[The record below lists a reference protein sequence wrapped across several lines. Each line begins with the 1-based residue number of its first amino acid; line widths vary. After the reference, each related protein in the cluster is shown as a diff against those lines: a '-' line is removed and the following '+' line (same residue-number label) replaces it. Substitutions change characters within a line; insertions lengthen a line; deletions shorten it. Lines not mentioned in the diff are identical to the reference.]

1 METHWPREDSARVL
15 AVAAALWGALIGG
28 AAFEGVLE
36 QFEGSALALFAVLVS
51 LYAAAAYFLD
61 PQLRSYAATLDAMRA
76 RLLAAAFVG
85 ALVAALA
92 AGYAAL
98 AMFFAP
104 LAALATIAAAAGGPR
119 RATTSASPAKS
130 PGVTPAAT

>member
-1 METHWPREDSARVL
+1 MEYHLPREDSARVL
-15 AVAAALWGALIGG
+15 AVAAAVWGAVIGG
-28 AAFEGVLE
+28 AAFEGALD
-36 QFEGSALALFAVLVS
+36 QFEGSTLALFAMLAS

-61 PQLRSYAATLDAMRA
+61 PQLRSYAGTLGAMRA
-76 RLLAAAFVG
+76 GLLAAAFAG
-85 ALVAALA
+85 ALLAALA

-98 AMFFAP
+98 AMFCAP
-104 LAALATIAAAAGGPR
+104 LATLAGIAAAASAAR